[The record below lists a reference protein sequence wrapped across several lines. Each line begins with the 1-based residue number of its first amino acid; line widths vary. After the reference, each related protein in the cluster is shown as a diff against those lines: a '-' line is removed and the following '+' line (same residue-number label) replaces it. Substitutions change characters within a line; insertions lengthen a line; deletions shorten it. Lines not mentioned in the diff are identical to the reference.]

1 MNHIPYGFYPLILG
15 DWPPGHQ
22 HIPGRMHREDH
33 REGVLGVAEDFFG
46 AGLGVGFAAGN
57 MLLWMDYGLW
67 WIMIM
72 DIKMDSLMD
81 IMDII
86 CYIN

>member
-1 MNHIPYGFYPLILG
+1 
-15 DWPPGHQ
+15 
-22 HIPGRMHREDH
+22 
-33 REGVLGVAEDFFG
+33 
-46 AGLGVGFAAGN
+46 
-57 MLLWMDYGLW
+57 MDYGLW